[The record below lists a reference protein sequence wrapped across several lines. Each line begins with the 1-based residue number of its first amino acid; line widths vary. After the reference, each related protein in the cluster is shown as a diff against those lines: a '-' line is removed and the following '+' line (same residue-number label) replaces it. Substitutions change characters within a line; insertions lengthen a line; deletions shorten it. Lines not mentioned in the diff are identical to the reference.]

1 MYDTRIATPVK
12 IEPDTEMNG
21 WGEYYGLTQIIAAV
35 VNSVAAWR
43 ENGCAGGRVRRL
55 FSGRKDARLPAA
67 SVKL

>member
-12 IEPDTEMNG
+12 IEPDTETNG

-43 ENGCAGGRVRRL
+43 ENGCARVAAAGC
-55 FSGRKDARLPAA
+55 FPEKTPAA